1 MGPDLLQSDFKAVK
15 IITGVHPKFRRLGL
29 DKKKKKNP
37 SVGPDEAG
45 DRRCSQL

>member
-29 DKKKKKNP
+29 DKKKNP

-45 DRRCSQL
+45 DRWCSQL

>member
-29 DKKKKKNP
+29 DKKKKKP
-37 SVGPDEAG
+37 SVGPNEAG
-45 DRRCSQL
+45 DRQCSQL